1 LQKLQFQFGLQLE
14 IIHQLVFL
22 KVKFKHIKLHLANTF
37 YTQNTRKKNNKKHR
51 CCCDSWSYCIWHMVY
66 WQIIQPVSA
75 TNGQMACMHNLIQRA
90 EFMNAPELKPLQR
103 DHW

>member
-1 LQKLQFQFGLQLE
+1 
-14 IIHQLVFL
+14 
-22 KVKFKHIKLHLANTF
+22 
-37 YTQNTRKKNNKKHR
+37 
-51 CCCDSWSYCIWHMVY
+51 MVY

-103 DHW
+103 DH